1 VLKNLSSIDLD
12 REGTRAFT
20 ALSFAESHQQIVI
33 KTMRSNGISALVL
46 FLAVSTQALDA
57 IWWKKLI
64 SRRGVVPALQPVPVH
79 SVRRQTPSTTYALLA
94 ELKDFLCYLLLGGD
108 PTRRDGLSDGDEVR
122 VYKTNPTKNLVSRN
136 YCFDSIIQNIG
147 G

>member
-1 VLKNLSSIDLD
+1 
-12 REGTRAFT
+12 
-20 ALSFAESHQQIVI
+20 
-33 KTMRSNGISALVL
+33 MRSNGISALVL

-79 SVRRQTPSTTYALLA
+79 STRRQNPSTTYALLA
-94 ELKDFLCYLLLGGD
+94 ELKEFLCYLLLGGD
-108 PTRRDGLSDGDEVR
+108 PAPPRDGLSDGDEVR
-122 VYKTNPTKNLVSRN
+122 VYKTNPTKTLVSRN